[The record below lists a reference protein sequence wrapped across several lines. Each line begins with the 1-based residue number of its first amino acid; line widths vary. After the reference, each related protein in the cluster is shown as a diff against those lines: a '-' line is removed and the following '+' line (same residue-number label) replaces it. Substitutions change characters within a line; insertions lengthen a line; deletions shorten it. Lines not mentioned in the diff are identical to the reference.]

1 MVTKLKNSRKCSW
14 ILIFAVVLICAA
26 GMTASYSAFS
36 GVLDMKYNQEEEQKL
51 ALEETAKYLTEGNY
65 FLYNEIEEVY
75 NQDQIMSEY
84 GDHGYFLLN
93 RYVDYIVLDYNGKR
107 LLGTSNE
114 NVKQKL
120 LSADTEYLM
129 RILYLYG
136 SAGELQ
142 SVKVLGKGME
152 EQEMYELERIIYSSN
167 NHLEEMG
174 TLDSPTEIK
183 VVCGISTSELK
194 KYMNSVNYSQKIEEK
209 YVDMLSDYDI
219 YRFFLCGFLL
229 IIVAAAIFIPFLDG
243 WKLKTSRVFHA
254 PFEAVPVV
262 WLFLLVK
269 KHRIDQVV
277 WDTLNHR
284 IFATARQVGLGIF
297 LSDAFETVVN
307 MLMWFAVFLAVY
319 WGVTCLHPEFTLKKA
334 YWEEQVLCVRLWKW
348 MNGKIRERKAKR
360 ESGTEKR
367 KHILRELRYRI
378 QEFFSNIYDDLVHLD
393 LRDKTIKAIGK
404 ALIVNIIVLCIV
416 GCFWEAGVAS
426 GILALLV
433 YSAILFVIL
442 RKYFLDVQRIYE
454 KLLKATELI
463 AEGNLD
469 VPLEEDMGI
478 FNPVKEKIREIQKG
492 FKKAVEEE
500 VKSER
505 MKTELVTNVSHDL
518 KTPLTAIITYTDLL
532 KSEKDPE
539 KQKEYLDVLEK
550 KSLRLK
556 VLIEDLFE
564 ISKASSRNV
573 TMHYVNVDI
582 VGLLK
587 QDGLEYDSQIKAANL
602 EIRWRLPEEKVILL
616 LDSQKTYRIFE
627 NLILNI
633 TKYAMP
639 HTRVYISMTVT
650 EKNVVISM
658 KNVSAAEMDF
668 DVEEITDRFVRG
680 DASRN
685 TEGSGLGLAIAK
697 SFTEL
702 QDGKMTIY
710 TEADLFKV
718 EIVFPRKASPAGG
731 QD

>member
-1 MVTKLKNSRKCSW
+1 MVTKLKNSRKFSW
-14 ILIFAVVLICAA
+14 VLIFVVGLICAA

-36 GVLDMKYNQEEEQKL
+36 GVLDMKYNQEEERKL

-136 SAGELQ
+136 SDGELA
-142 SVKVLGKGME
+142 SVKVLGNGME
-152 EQEMYELERIIYSSN
+152 EQEMYEIERIVFNTN
-167 NHLEEMG
+167 NHLVNTWELE
-174 TLDSPTEIK
+174 SPTEIK

-194 KYMNSVNYSQKIEEK
+194 KYMKSVNYSQKIEEK

-229 IIVAAAIFIPFLDG
+229 ASVASALLIPLLDS
-243 WKLKTSRVFHA
+243 WKLKTSKIFHV
-254 PFEAVPVV
+254 PFEAVLVV
-262 WLFLLVK
+262 WLFFLIRK
-269 KHRIDQVV
+269 DGIDQVV

-307 MLMWFAVFLAVY
+307 VLMWFVVFLVVY
-319 WGVTCLHPEFTLKKA
+319 WGVTCLHPVFTLKKT
-334 YWEEQVLCVRLWKW
+334 YWKEQVLCVRLWNW
-348 MNGKIRERKAKR
+348 MNGKRQERKAKS

-367 KHILRELRYRI
+367 KYLLRALRCRI
-378 QEFFSNIYDDLVHLD
+378 QKIFSNIYDDLIHLD
-393 LRDKTIKAIGK
+393 LRDRTIKAIGK
-404 ALIVNIIVLCIV
+404 ALFVNFMVLCIV
-416 GCFWEAGVAS
+416 GCFWESGIAS

-433 YSAILFVIL
+433 YSVILFIVL
-442 RKYFLDVQRIYE
+442 RKYFLDVRSKYQ

-478 FNPVKEKIREIQKG
+478 FNPVKKKIGEIQKG

-518 KTPLTAIITYTDLL
+518 KTPLTAIITYIDLL

-587 QDGLEYDSQIKAANL
+587 QVGLEYDSQIKAANL

-616 LDSQKTYRIFE
+616 LDSQKAYRIFE

-639 HTRVYISMTVT
+639 HTRVYISMTLT

-658 KNVSAAEMDF
+658 KNVSSSEMDF
-668 DVEEITDRFVRG
+668 DTEEITDRFVRG

-702 QDGKMTIY
+702 QDGKMTIS

-718 EIVFPRKASPAGG
+718 EIVFPRKDLTLG
-731 QD
+731 